1 MFKKVVSAIMVAAMV
16 GTMVAPVS
24 VSAKDGGKTIE
35 LWTCWT
41 EGADTE
47 KASQEMIQKWEE
59 ETGNTVK
66 DGIAT
71 IYLNAHGRNRTDIPD
86 ELLQF
91 LDYVKNTGRNETIV
105 STDSF
110 VRHIQENIDKI
121 KQNRS
126 MEERYMLLEEMMR
139 NKKREGNIE
148 GKQEFLLDF
157 LESRFTVP
165 SELRE
170 KISAETNPNKLK
182 LWFQLSRNVS
192 SLEEFRNNM

>member
-139 NKKREGNIE
+139 NEKREGNIE